1 MTILSKFLSKLATWN
16 GTHTQLEQFVKKNIA
31 KWISKIEYVLVLTSD
46 RDYDMIWQV
55 QGPLSL

>member
-1 MTILSKFLSKLATWN
+1 MTILSKFQSKLAAWN
-16 GTHTQLEQFVKKNIA
+16 DTHTIRAICEKNIA